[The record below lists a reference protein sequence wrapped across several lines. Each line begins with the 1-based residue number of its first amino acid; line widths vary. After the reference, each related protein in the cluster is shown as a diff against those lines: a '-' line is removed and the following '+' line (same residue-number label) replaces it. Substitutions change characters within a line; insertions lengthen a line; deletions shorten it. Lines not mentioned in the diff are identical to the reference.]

1 MTTKTFA
8 NFETRSPILL
18 GDFLVGYKDDASKEI
33 KVNFISLVQTIS
45 SLIVSENW
53 DSVYSSVVNTSGN
66 WDSVYSSVVNT
77 SGNWDSVYSSVKDT
91 SSNWDSTYTTVL
103 TESASWVIDN
113 SIDTEV
119 RSLTSN
125 WETTYN
131 TVNTNSTDWDS
142 AYSTILTYTPTNW
155 TDTYTNVQSNS
166 ASYVTHTILQSNY
179 LPLSG
184 GVISTNL
191 SVSGDY
197 FNSEALTVFGNI
209 SASGSVYSS
218 GNLEING
225 GSNTTL
231 YVEDGLVGINT
242 ETPNESL
249 TVFGNIS
256 ASGSVYGNSLSLEA
270 DVEQPVKFLKSS
282 STLSLNPGV
291 DVGVLRWESGT
302 NAGTLKLVA
311 YAGTSTTGVTVI
323 DNVGSGN
330 T

>member
-8 NFETRSPILL
+8 NFQTRHPILT
-18 GDFLVGYKDDASKEI
+18 GDFLVGYKEDASQEI
-33 KVNFISLVQTIS
+33 KITVS
-45 SLIVSENW
+45 SLIQKIS
-53 DSVYSSVVNTSGN
+53 SSVV
-66 WDSVYSSVVNT
+66 
-77 SGNWDSVYSSVKDT
+77 SGNWDSVYSSVKYT
-91 SSNWDSTYTTVL
+91 SGNWDSTYTTVL
-103 TESASWVIDN
+103 TESASWIGGGGSDVVGL
-113 SIDTEV
+113 SA
-119 RSLTSN
+119 N
-125 WETTYN
+125 WE
-131 TVNTNSTDWDS
+131 S
-142 AYSTILTYTPTNW
+142 TYTTVESNSSTNW
-155 TDTYTNVQSNS
+155 DNNLSNQYTHINF
-166 ASYVTHTILQSNY
+166 

-184 GVISTNL
+184 GIISTNL
-191 SVSGDY
+191 FVSGDY

-311 YAGTSTTGVTVI
+311 YAGTSTTGVTII

>member
-8 NFETRSPILL
+8 NFQTRHPILT
-18 GDFLVGYKDDASKEI
+18 GDFLVGYKEDASQEI
-33 KVNFISLVQTIS
+33 KITVS
-45 SLIVSENW
+45 SLIQKIS
-53 DSVYSSVVNTSGN
+53 SSVV
-66 WDSVYSSVVNT
+66 

-209 SASGSVYSS
+209 SASGSVY
-218 GNLEING
+218 
-225 GSNTTL
+225 
-231 YVEDGLVGINT
+231 
-242 ETPNESL
+242 
-249 TVFGNIS
+249 
-256 ASGSVYGNSLSLEA
+256 GNSLSLEA

-282 STLSLNPGV
+282 SALSLNPGV
-291 DVGVLRWESGT
+291 DLGVLRWESGT